1 MTAPIRRIIRDVC
14 RILLGAVFLF
24 AVASKL
30 TQFEILPVGPASGV
44 RVFAYVLERNG
55 IFPPEYSF
63 PAAMIVVALEATVG
77 IWLLSGRHVVA
88 SSVAAGALLVSFTG
102 YLVFAL
108 LHQGMAPCNCFGT
121 LQPVD
126 IRLAVARKWA
136 SWS

>member
-77 IWLLSGRHVVA
+77 I
-88 SSVAAGALLVSFTG
+88 
-102 YLVFAL
+102 
-108 LHQGMAPCNCFGT
+108 
-121 LQPVD
+121 
-126 IRLAVARKWA
+126 
-136 SWS
+136 